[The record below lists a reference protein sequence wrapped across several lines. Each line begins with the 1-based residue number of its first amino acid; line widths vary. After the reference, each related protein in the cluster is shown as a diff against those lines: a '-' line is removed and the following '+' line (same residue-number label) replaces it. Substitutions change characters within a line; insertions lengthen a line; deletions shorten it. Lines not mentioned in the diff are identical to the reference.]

1 MQLIRQPLIYH
12 FPAPLKIL
20 VLLLVILVSGLFAL
34 IFGMAAGYLFF
45 GRDIMEYLNGS
56 ITLTDPV
63 MLPLLKYLQII
74 NTLGLFLFPP
84 LIFAWL
90 ADHRPQAYLTLD
102 IKPAIVTTISG
113 AAAILVI
120 LPFVHW
126 TASINEMLQLP
137 EWLSGLERWMK
148 ESEAEAAEITELFL
162 GTGRVSGL
170 SVNLLMIALLPALGE
185 EFLFR
190 GVLLRLFREWTG
202 KMHLAVIIS
211 ALLFSALHLQ
221 FYGFLPRFILG
232 LVLGYLFVWSGTV
245 WVPVVVHF
253 VNNGVAVVAAWLY
266 SRGSIGTD
274 VDSLGSADQ
283 PFIILASG
291 FMALVLLG
299 MARVYEG
306 KKKGSITD

>member
-1 MQLIRQPLIYH
+1 MQLIRQPFIQN
-12 FPAPLKIL
+12 FPASLKLL
-20 VLLLVILVSGLFAL
+20 VLLLVILVSGLFTL

-56 ITLTDPV
+56 VALTDPT

-74 NTLGLFLFPP
+74 NTLGLFLIPP

-90 ADHRPQAYLTLD
+90 ADQKPGAYLSLD
-102 IKPAIVTTISG
+102 REPAVVTSISG
-113 AAAILVI
+113 TAAILVI
-120 LPFVHW
+120 LPFIHW
-126 TASINEMLQLP
+126 TAGINEMLQLP
-137 EWLSGLERWMK
+137 EWLSGLEQWMK
-148 ESEAEAAEITELFL
+148 DSEAEAAEITKLFL
-162 GTGRVSGL
+162 STGRISGL
-170 SVNLLMIALLPALGE
+170 AVNILMIALLPAMGE
-185 EFLFR
+185 ELLFR

-202 KMHLAVIIS
+202 RLHIAVIIS

-232 LVLGYLFVWSGTV
+232 LVLGYLFVWSGSV
-245 WVPVVVHF
+245 WVPVTVHF

-266 SRGSIGTD
+266 ERGSIGTD

-291 FMALVLLG
+291 IMTLVLLI
-299 MARVYEG
+299 MTRVYED
-306 KKKGSITD
+306 KKKGSIMG